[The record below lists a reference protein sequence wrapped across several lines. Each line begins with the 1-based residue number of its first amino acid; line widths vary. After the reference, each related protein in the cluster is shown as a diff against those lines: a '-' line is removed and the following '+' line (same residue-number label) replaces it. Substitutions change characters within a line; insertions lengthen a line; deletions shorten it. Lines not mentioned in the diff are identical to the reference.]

1 MSVSVTKSGFN
12 VREKLKQLQKPIGL
26 KGSELM
32 RAETAQEAGSYL
44 GVGRRNLCING
55 NFKIWQRGTSI
66 AGGASGNTANGYKYV
81 TADRWQTYFYNTY
94 ARQDTVLPNGERVYS
109 FRETFN
115 TTRLYFDQVIEDG
128 GRIFNQG
135 DYITVSF
142 WAKTSGPS
150 TGVSVG
156 FYWYTGPNFA
166 GGTYTYSNLRKNVII
181 EGSEWKYYTVTALLP
196 TNADNRPHLAVE
208 FDNYSPYGPLFGGS
222 WSQLDGTDY
231 WEFANIQIEKGKVA
245 TEFEHRS
252 YGEEL
257 ALCQRYCQRLGPDDG
272 TTTTHYNSIAS
283 GWLRSGS
290 IVAYALQTQTDL
302 PVRMRTIPTASVGGG
317 TNTFYAQYGS
327 TGITCSFS
335 NLNIQGSSPQKVW
348 LDFQPSSTA
357 GTDGLRA
364 IVGSDNS
371 SGGTGQTNY
380 IILSAEL

>member
-257 ALCQRYCQRLGPDDG
+257 ALCQRYFQKSYTQNNYLRDNSDG
-272 TTTTHYNSIAS
+272 GVISF
-283 GWLRSGS
+283 
-290 IVAYALQTQTDL
+290 
-302 PVRMRTIPTASVGGG
+302 IPTNTSDQISVVRYEPEMRNAPSLTVTRKNGGADNQAQRADNTAAYISIG
-317 TNTFYAQYGS
+317 TADETHKGFSVTPGTADNTRHYRFHYYA
-327 TGITCSFS
+327 
-335 NLNIQGSSPQKVW
+335 
-348 LDFQPSSTA
+348 D
-357 GTDGLRA
+357 
-364 IVGSDNS
+364 
-371 SGGTGQTNY
+371 
-380 IILSAEL
+380 AEL